1 MKSVFITGATSGI
14 GLSIAKKYLELG
26 YRVGVCGRSLEKF
39 NSSFDTEP
47 NATFY
52 QLDVTKRDDIKKA
65 INTFS
70 QNGLDILI
78 TSAGISFPDK
88 TKIPNFERSYQV
100 INTNVLGTM
109 YAFEAAIEFFVKQQ
123 KGHLVAISSIA
134 GLRGFP
140 GVSAYSASKSAVIKL
155 CESYAVDLKNC
166 GIDVTCVCPGF
177 VDTPLTRLNK
187 HPMPFI
193 ISSDEAAK
201 KIISGVDNKKIRIYF
216 PFIFS
221 MAIRMLSILPY
232 RFYNFIISKK
242 SFNFSKKS

>member
-1 MKSVFITGATSGI
+1 MKSIFITGATSGI
-14 GLSIAKKYLELG
+14 GLTLAKKYLDLG
-26 YRVGVCGRSLEKF
+26 FRVGVCGRSLDKY
-39 NSSFDTEP
+39 NSYFSDAT
-47 NATFY
+47 NVTFY
-52 QLDVTKRDDIKKA
+52 QLDVTNREEVKNA
-65 INTFS
+65 INSFS

-100 INTNVLGTM
+100 INTNLLGTM
-109 YAFEAAIEFFVKQQ
+109 YAFEAAIEIFVKQNR
-123 KGHLVAISSIA
+123 GHLVAISSIA

-155 CESYAVDLKNC
+155 CESYSVDLKNS
-166 GIDVTCVCPGF
+166 GIHVTCVCPGF

-187 HPMPFI
+187 HPMPFLV
-193 ISSDEAAK
+193 SSEFAAQ
-201 KIISGVDNKKIRIYF
+201 KIISGIDKKKIRIYF

-221 MAIRMLSILPY
+221 MAIRILSILPY
-232 RFYNFIISKK
+232 RLYHFIISKK

>member
-14 GLSIAKKYLELG
+14 GLTLAKQYLKLG
-26 YRVGVCGRSLEKF
+26 FRVGVCGRSQNKY
-39 NSSFDTEP
+39 NSSFSDEI

-52 QLDVTKRDDIKKA
+52 QLDVTNREEVKNA
-65 INTFS
+65 ISSFS
-70 QNGLDILI
+70 QNGLDIII

-140 GVSAYSASKSAVIKL
+140 GVSAYSASKAAVIKL
-155 CESYAVDLKNC
+155 CESYSVDLKSS
-166 GIDVTCVCPGF
+166 GINVTCVCPGF

-187 HPMPFI
+187 HPMPFLVT
-193 ISSDEAAK
+193 SDFAAQ
-201 KIISGVDNKKIRIYF
+201 KIISGIEKKKIRIYF
-216 PFIFS
+216 PYMFS
-221 MAIRMLSILPY
+221 MAIRILSILPY
-232 RFYNFIISKK
+232 SFYNFIISKK